1 MTILDGLALALFF
14 LCWLGYGPLLALLAR
29 RSGSLNDDML
39 VVRRAWMMVMTHR
52 EVRIVDSQLMGH
64 TINSA
69 GFFASTNLLLI
80 AAVAGI
86 LFGDDQALQG
96 VAAVGGESVPVRL
109 LEIKLALVLLCLAR
123 GLLDFIWSI
132 RQMNYTL
139 ALIGAAPEVH
149 TEADR
154 MALGEAAANLLNP
167 ALSAFSQG
175 VRGYYFALAA
185 AAWLFGPLWLA
196 IGVAAVFCL
205 LIWRQAGS
213 PAARAVRTARRLL
226 EPNLPPR

>member
-39 VVRRAWMMVMTHR
+39 TVRRAWMMVMTHR

>member
-1 MTILDGLALALFF
+1 MTLFDWLALAFF
-14 LCWLGYGPLLALLAR
+14 LVCWLGYGPLLSLLAR
-29 RSGSLNDDML
+29 RSGTLNDDML
-39 VVRRAWMMVMTHR
+39 IVRRVWMTAMTHR
-52 EVRIVDSQLMGH
+52 EIRLVDSNLLGH
-64 TINSA
+64 TINSG

-80 AAVAGI
+80 AAVGSV
-86 LFGDDQALQG
+86 LFGGEQAIAGFASVGDDD
-96 VAAVGGESVPVRL
+96 VPTRL
-109 LEIKLALVLLCLAR
+109 LKAKLALVLLCLSR

-132 RQMNYTL
+132 RQLNYSL

-154 MALGEAAANLLNP
+154 VALGDAAANLLNP

-196 IGVAAVFCL
+196 IGVAAISCL
-205 LIWRQAGS
+205 LVWRQAGS
-213 PAARAVRTARRLL
+213 PAARAIRSARRLL
-226 EPNLPPR
+226 EP

>member
-1 MTILDGLALALFF
+1 MTLYDWLALGFF
-14 LCWLGYGPLLALLAR
+14 IVCWLSYGPLLGLLAR
-29 RSGSLNDDML
+29 RSGTLNDDMQI
-39 VVRRAWMMVMTHR
+39 VRRVWMTAMTHR
-52 EVRIVDSQLMGH
+52 EIRLVDSNLLGH
-64 TINSA
+64 TINSG

-80 AAVAGI
+80 AAVASV
-86 LFGDDQALQG
+86 LFGGEQAIEG
-96 VAAVGGESVPVRL
+96 FASVGAEHVPTRL
-109 LEIKLALVLLCLAR
+109 LEAKLALVLLCLSR

-132 RQMNYTL
+132 RQLNYSL

-154 MALGEAAANLLNP
+154 VALGDAAANLLNP

-196 IGVAAVFCL
+196 LGVALISGL

-213 PAARAVRTARRLL
+213 PAALAIRSARRLL
-226 EPNLPPR
+226 EP

>member
-1 MTILDGLALALFF
+1 MTLFDWLALAFF
-14 LCWLGYGPLLALLAR
+14 LVCWLGYGPLLSLLAR
-29 RSGSLNDDML
+29 RSGTLNDDML
-39 VVRRAWMMVMTHR
+39 IVRRVWMTAMTHR
-52 EVRIVDSQLMGH
+52 EIRLVDSNLLGH
-64 TINSA
+64 TINSG

-80 AAVAGI
+80 AAVASV
-86 LFGDDQALQG
+86 LFGGEQAIEG
-96 VAAVGGESVPVRL
+96 FASVGAEDVPTRL
-109 LEIKLALVLLCLAR
+109 LEAKLALVLLCLSR

-132 RQMNYTL
+132 RQLNYSL

-154 MALGEAAANLLNP
+154 VALGDAAANLLNP

-185 AAWLFGPLWLA
+185 AAWLFGPVWLA
-196 IGVAAVFCL
+196 LGVAAISCL

-213 PAARAVRTARRLL
+213 PAARAIRNARRLL
-226 EPNLPPR
+226 EP

>member
-1 MTILDGLALALFF
+1 MTITDSLALALFF

-86 LFGDDQALQG
+86 LFGGDQALMG
-96 VAAVGGESVPVRL
+96 VASVGGEAMPIRL
-109 LEIKLALVLLCLAR
+109 LEVKLALVLLCLAR

-139 ALIGAAPEVH
+139 AVIGAAPEVH
-149 TEADR
+149 TEGDR
-154 MALGEAAANLLNP
+154 VALGEAAANLLNP

-196 IGVAAVFCL
+196 LGVAAVFCL
-205 LIWRQAGS
+205 LVWRQAGS

-226 EPNLPPR
+226 ERHLPPQ

>member
-1 MTILDGLALALFF
+1 MTLFDWLALAFF
-14 LCWLGYGPLLALLAR
+14 LVCWLGYGPLLGLLAR
-29 RSGSLNDDML
+29 RSGTLNDDML
-39 VVRRAWMMVMTHR
+39 IVRRVWMTAMTHR
-52 EVRIVDSQLMGH
+52 EIRLVDSNLLGH
-64 TINSA
+64 TINSG

-80 AAVAGI
+80 AAVASV
-86 LFGDDQALQG
+86 LFGGEQAIAG
-96 VAAVGGESVPVRL
+96 FASVGAEDVPTRL
-109 LEIKLALVLLCLAR
+109 LEAKLALVLLCLSR

-132 RQMNYTL
+132 RQLNYSL

-154 MALGEAAANLLNP
+154 VALGDAAANLLNP

-185 AAWLFGPLWLA
+185 AAWLFGPVWLA
-196 IGVAAVFCL
+196 LGVAAISCL

-213 PAARAVRTARRLL
+213 PAARAIRSARRLL
-226 EPNLPPR
+226 EP

>member
-39 VVRRAWMMVMTHR
+39 TVRRAWMMVMTHR

-86 LFGDDQALQG
+86 LFGGDQALQG
-96 VAAVGGESVPVRL
+96 VASIGEAAPTRL
-109 LEIKLALVLLCLAR
+109 LEAKLALVLLCLAR

-132 RQMNYTL
+132 RQMNYAL
-139 ALIGAAPEVH
+139 ALIGAAPELH
-149 TEADR
+149 TEGDR
-154 MALGEAAANLLNP
+154 VALGEAAANLLNP